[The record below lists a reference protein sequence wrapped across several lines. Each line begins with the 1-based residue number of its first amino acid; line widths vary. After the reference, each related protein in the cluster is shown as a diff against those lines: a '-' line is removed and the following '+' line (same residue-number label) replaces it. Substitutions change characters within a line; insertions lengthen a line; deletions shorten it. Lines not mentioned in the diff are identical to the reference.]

1 MNKQGTIVKWAGS
14 KSRVIDVIKQHLPR
28 GERLVEPFGGS
39 CAVMMNTDYS
49 ENLIADINPD
59 LINLYERVQ
68 DSPRE
73 FISMAEYLF
82 EHDNNEVAYYQA
94 RQYFNGANLAP
105 MERAAFFLY
114 LNRHCFNG
122 LCRYNREGKFNV
134 PYGKYKRTYF
144 PKKEILEFSK
154 KARRAT
160 FLCCTFSET
169 LAMVKQGDVIYC
181 DPPYLPQTATS
192 DFSSYHTAG
201 FTYDEHQ
208 HLKRLLRRL
217 ADRSYPVVVSNSAT
231 PDALSMY
238 SHAGFD
244 IEKFSA
250 RRSIGAS
257 AGCAQSAEEII
268 AKFTPE
274 NPQYLLPDPT
284 VDSLLMAGF
293 PDREDEV
300 EVVL

>member
-1 MNKQGTIVKWAGS
+1 MRTIVKWAGS
-14 KSRVIDVIKQHLPR
+14 KSRVMDKLKEHLPA
-28 GERLVEPFGGS
+28 GDRLVEPFAGS
-39 CAVMMNTDYS
+39 CSVMMNTDYPAY
-49 ENLIADINPD
+49 LVADINPD
-59 LINLYERVQ
+59 LINLYQVIKADCERL
-68 DSPRE
+68 
-73 FISMAEYLF
+73 I
-82 EHDNNEVAYYQA
+82 EVAGLVFRVANTAERFYA
-94 RQYFNGANLAP
+94 CRHEFNTTCNERLL
-105 MERAAFFLY
+105 RAAFFLY

-122 LCRYNREGKFNV
+122 LCRYNAKGEFNV
-134 PYGKYKRTYF
+134 PYGKYKKPYF
-144 PKKEILEFSK
+144 PEDEIREFAE
-154 KARRAT
+154 KAKRAT
-160 FLCCTFSET
+160 FICASFIET
-169 LAMVKQGDVIYC
+169 LQLVQAGDVIYC

-192 DFSSYHTAG
+192 DFSNYHTAG

-231 PDALSMY
+231 PDALGMY

-268 AKFTPE
+268 AKITPK
-274 NPQYLLPDPT
+274 NPQYLLPDPA

-293 PDREDEV
+293 PDREDELEGV
-300 EVVL
+300 E

>member
-1 MNKQGTIVKWAGS
+1 MRTIVKWAGS
-14 KSRVIDVIKQHLPR
+14 KSRVMDKLKEHLPA
-28 GERLVEPFGGS
+28 GDRLVEPFAGS
-39 CAVMMNTDYS
+39 CSVMMNTDYPAY
-49 ENLIADINPD
+49 LVADINPD
-59 LINLYERVQ
+59 LINLYEAIALDVDQ
-68 DSPRE
+68 
-73 FISMAEYLF
+73 FIVDAKRYFEVSNSAEKYYNLRADFNICANWNLRGVLF
-82 EHDNNEVAYYQA
+82 L
-94 RQYFNGANLAP
+94 F
-105 MERAAFFLY
+105 

-122 LCRYNREGKFNV
+122 LCRYNAKGEFNV
-134 PYGKYKRTYF
+134 PYGKYKSPYF
-144 PKKEILEFSK
+144 PEDEIRAFAE
-154 KARRAT
+154 KAKRAT
-160 FLCCTFSET
+160 FICASFIET
-169 LAMVKQGDVIYC
+169 LQLVQAGDVIYC

-192 DFSSYHTAG
+192 DFSNYHTAG

-268 AKFTPE
+268 AKITPK
-274 NPQYLLPDPT
+274 NPQYLLPDSA

-293 PDREDEV
+293 PDREDELEGV
-300 EVVL
+300 E